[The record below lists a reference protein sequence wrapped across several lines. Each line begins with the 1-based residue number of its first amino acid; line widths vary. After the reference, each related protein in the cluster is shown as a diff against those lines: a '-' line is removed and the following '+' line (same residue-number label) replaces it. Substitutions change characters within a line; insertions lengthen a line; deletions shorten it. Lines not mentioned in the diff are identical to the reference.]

1 MSFTR
6 KYDDNEVIDLRL
18 KQSTGEGKYQL
29 NVPGTGT
36 NPDYME
42 DPHYRLEHWAG
53 NLGNNA
59 INLESDLRGLT
70 RKLNRDEIQKN
81 THIPNGIKMETRP
94 MAGLNNATT
103 DQSRVTHPAWWSK
116 DTKQQRNE
124 HLFYDPQEYLEHEFA
139 SNISSRYEQK
149 K

>member
-1 MSFTR
+1 
-6 KYDDNEVIDLRL
+6 
-18 KQSTGEGKYQL
+18 
-29 NVPGTGT
+29 
-36 NPDYME
+36 ME

-81 THIPNGIKMETRP
+81 THIPNGIKMEPRP
-94 MAGLNNATT
+94 MAGLNNTTT
-103 DQSRVTHPAWWSK
+103 DQTRVTHPTWWSR
-116 DTKQQRNE
+116 DVKQQRNE
-124 HLFYDPQEYLEHEFA
+124 HLFYDPQEYLESEFV
-139 SNISSRYEQK
+139 SNVSSRYEQK